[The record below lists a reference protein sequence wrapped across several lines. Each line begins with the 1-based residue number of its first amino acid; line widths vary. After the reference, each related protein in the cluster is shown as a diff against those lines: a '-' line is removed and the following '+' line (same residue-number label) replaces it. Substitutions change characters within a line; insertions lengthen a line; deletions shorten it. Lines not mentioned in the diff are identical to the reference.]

1 MSDRL
6 HVYVVPPLPN
16 RNTPRVAAE
25 YEFPSDVYAEWE
37 ALGGPCPPLPEV
49 DEEELGPGWGRPGW
63 GIFQRYRPSDLTSRT
78 HGEVFDCDTA
88 VAGEAM
94 ALAWGARL
102 DEEVEQFRSQLAACR
117 EARRAEIRRWVAQ
130 AGALRIPD
138 DILDW

>member
-1 MSDRL
+1 
-6 HVYVVPPLPN
+6 
-16 RNTPRVAAE
+16 
-25 YEFPSDVYAEWE
+25 VYAEWE